1 MLPPTFFDDK
11 NTTASG
17 SASTCGIYQFSNGGP
32 NLIAGISA
40 TRCTDGLGYTGIAIR
55 FGAAVTTPCL
65 IDGTVVPQ
73 TGVTVTRIS
82 NCTD

>member
-1 MLPPTFFDDK
+1 MLPPIFFDNDK
-11 NTTASG
+11 ITTTPS
-17 SASTCGIYQFSNGGP
+17 STCGIYQFSNGGP